1 MHAVVL
7 YDVGDITDL
16 KQSMLSYKEKKN
28 AKKKKKQT
36 KIMKFA
42 MSPT

>member
-28 AKKKKKQT
+28 AKKKKN
-36 KIMKFA
+36 MKFA